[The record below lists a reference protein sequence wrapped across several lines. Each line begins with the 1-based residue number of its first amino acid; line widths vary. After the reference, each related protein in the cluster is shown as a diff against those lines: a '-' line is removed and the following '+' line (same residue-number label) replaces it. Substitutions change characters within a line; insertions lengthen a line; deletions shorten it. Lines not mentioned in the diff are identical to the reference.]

1 MEEEQ
6 MEIND
11 FKDWLFDLINDAADM
26 DAAYIETDDR
36 NNTFIIGMP
45 EGGMFEIHCKK
56 IQD

>member
-1 MEEEQ
+1 MEL
-6 MEIND
+6 ND

-26 DAAYIETDDR
+26 DTACIETDDR

-45 EGGMFEIHCKK
+45 EGGVFEIRCKK